1 MKTKT
6 IRNVVE
12 PVAHRTRSRIQK
24 LKNKRE
30 NLGWVS
36 ATKTHNYMLKDGICD
51 WLKLYGKNERINYKK
66 RVVKNYENTFTNFLM
81 NQGLEFESQIIKF
94 LKKKYKC
101 IKVADFYTIADTR
114 KTLRFMKQGI
124 PIIYS
129 APVYNP
135 DNKTY
140 GIIDLLVRSDYI
152 NKIFHNNI
160 LSTKEA
166 NTKSPIFSH
175 GYHYRVIDI
184 KFSTLHLSSDGKH
197 LLNCGRIPAYK
208 SQLYIYNRAISNI
221 QSYDPGCAYIMGR
234 RWKYKSK
241 GITYSGES
249 CTDTLGVVDFNDYD
263 SEYITKTSS
272 AISWYRDV
280 MENGVNWTLYPPSR
294 PELYPN
300 MSIDSNE
307 FNNMKNKVANNIG
320 EITMLWNCG
329 VKNRE
334 LAMKGGIDSW
344 RDERCNS
351 KVLGFNENTK
361 SGQIID
367 KIINI
372 NRDGKHNILPTR
384 IKNVNNKRWLKR
396 HKYEMFVDFETFND
410 ICMDID
416 SIPRQKKYN
425 MIFMIGIG
433 MRNDKGE
440 WYYKSF
446 IAKKSNKKEELR
458 IMNEFIDFYNDYNQP
473 PVYYWSA
480 EKSFWNQACNY
491 HNING
496 YINWI
501 DILQIFKTEQIII
514 KNCFGF
520 GLKEITKNMKE
531 FGMIDTQLESE
542 CSNGMMAMLKAWRS
556 YNLKNPEKTPIMKD
570 IEKYNEFDCK
580 ALYDI
585 MNFLRNKYN

>member
-1 MKTKT
+1 MKLKKT
-6 IRNVVE
+6 TNLEE
-12 PVAHRTRSRIQK
+12 PIAYRTRSKIQK

-51 WLKLYGKNERINYKK
+51 WLKLYGKSERISYKK
-66 RVVKNYENTFTNFLM
+66 RVKNYETTFTNFLM
-81 NQGLEFESQIIKF
+81 NQGLEFESQIIKY
-94 LKKKYKC
+94 LKKTYKC
-101 IKVADFYTIADTR
+101 IKVADFYTLADTK
-114 KTLRFMKQGI
+114 KTLKFMKQGI

-129 APVYNP
+129 APIYNP

-152 NKIFHNNI
+152 NKIFSQNI
-160 LSTKEA
+160 LTNKEE
-166 NTKSPIFSH
+166 NIKSHVFTH

-184 KFSTLHLSSDGKH
+184 KFSTLNISSDGKH

-208 SQLYIYNRAISNI
+208 TQLYIYNRAISNL
-221 QSYDPGCAYIMGR
+221 QGYDPGVAYIMGR

-241 GITYSGES
+241 GITYSGNK
-249 CTDTLGVVDFNDYD
+249 CTDTLGIVDFNGYD

-272 AISWYRDV
+272 AIAWYRDV
-280 MENGVNWTLYPPSR
+280 LENGINWTLYPPSR

-300 MSIDSNE
+300 MCIDSNE

-334 LAMKGGIDSW
+334 LAMKNGVDSW
-344 RDERCNS
+344 KDERCNS
-351 KVLGFNENTK
+351 KLLGFNENSN

-367 KIINI
+367 KIIKV
-372 NRDGKHNILPTR
+372 NRDGISDILPEK
-384 IKNVNNKRWLKR
+384 IKNVKKKKWLKR
-396 HKYEMFVDFETFND
+396 SNNEMYVDFETFND
-410 ICMDID
+410 VCMDIKD
-416 SIPRQKKYN
+416 IPKQNNYN
-425 MIFMIGIG
+425 MIFMIGVG
-433 MRNDKGE
+433 MRNERGY
-440 WYYKSF
+440 WRYKSF
-446 IAKKSNKKEELR
+446 IANKSSKEEELR
-458 IMNEFIDFYNDYNQP
+458 IINEFIEFYNSYDKP

-480 EKSFWNQACNY
+480 ERNFWNQACRD
-491 HNING
+491 HNISG
-496 YINWI
+496 FINWI
-501 DILQIFKTEQIII
+501 DILNIFKTEHIII

-520 GLKEITKNMKE
+520 GLKEITKNMRE
-531 FGMIDTQLESE
+531 LGMINTELESE

-556 YNLKNPEKTPIMKD
+556 YSLKNPGNSTIMKD

-585 MNFLRNKYN
+585 MNFLRTKYN